1 MKNRRELIGIF
12 LRCVIMISLGAAF
25 DPERDYKYLPFMVLI
40 AFVMLMFFLLTI
52 SRSNLNRHLKTVFF
66 FFVSLAVML
75 WLGWVGVTLNRRFAL
90 GFMGL
95 VCITWFLINLVCIYL
110 HQRRVVTRWNTAYA
124 VWKSGGSA
132 EDYLKEIE
140 QYEAE
145 LKNDTGIM
153 LVYGGIPLNDY
164 ISVHKISLLKE
175 MGRNQEC
182 LALLKSIQPQIQ
194 NPEVQKTLL
203 EMETELSI
211 CPKANDYHQKGE
223 RRMGQI

>member
-1 MKNRRELIGIF
+1 MKNKRGLIGVF
-12 LRCVIMISLGAAF
+12 LRCVLMISLGMAF

-75 WLGWVGVTLNRRFAL
+75 WLGWVGVTLSWQFTL
-90 GFMGL
+90 GFMGS
-95 VCITWFLINLVCIYL
+95 VCITWFLINIFCIYL
-110 HQRRVVTRWNTAYA
+110 HQRRGVARWNTAYA

>member
-52 SRSNLNRHLKTVFF
+52 SRSNLSRHLKTVFF